1 MEVTG
6 CYWTICDSQ
15 AVALFVEVLR
25 VFVTKS
31 LHDVPK
37 RDDVGFGFVQESWTT
52 TLNILW

>member
-6 CYWTICDSQ
+6 GYWTICDSQ

-37 RDDVGFGFVQESWTT
+37 RDDVGFVQESWTT